1 MTGGRREAA
10 DVDCVCAEVAQQGS
24 GAAGG
29 EAAAVEVRRRLAVGV
44 STAAAGD
51 AECVAAFAYSHSAV
65 LVGCEGVNGRDA
77 AEVRARQD
85 PAARGVGG
93 EVAGV
98 GAAGGPIAH
107 EDAVGGGWGVGK
119 QLRAGERVGAL
130 VDGDGSAGAALC
142 VNGGDVGG
150 TVSEICIY
158 DTAPHAS

>member
-1 MTGGRREAA
+1 VTGGRREAA

-29 EAAAVEVRRRLAVGV
+29 EAAAVEVRRGLAIRV

-51 AECVAAFAYSHSAV
+51 AECAAAFAYSHSAV
-65 LVGCEGVNGRDA
+65 LVGCKGVDGRDA
-77 AEVRARQD
+77 AEVGAGQD

-98 GAAGGPIAH
+98 GAAGGPIAQ

-130 VDGDGSAGAALC
+130 IDGDGSAGTAVC

-150 TVSEICIY
+150 TASEICIH
-158 DTAPHAS
+158 DTAPRAS